1 MLLPHPAND
10 RHRRWNLLTKRMG
23 LSSNGLDPGGACHSL
38 SWIPVCL
45 YTTILLEHEI
55 NSPEMIQTRRNA
67 VLSPADVSA
76 AVLRVILWHDS
87 TLVLF

>member
-1 MLLPHPAND
+1 MLLPHPDNY

-23 LSSNGLDPGGACHSL
+23 L
-38 SWIPVCL
+38 PVCL

-67 VLSPADVSA
+67 VLSPSDVSA

-87 TLVLF
+87 TLVLV